1 MEKRII
7 KLETEQ
13 EMIKQELNSYSD
25 ALKEN
30 TKSMQELTKILVR
43 HDEMLRQDEN
53 EDATRNAVVT
63 GIVVGVMVFIVTE
76 IVHLI

>member
-13 EMIKQELNSYSD
+13 EMIKQELDSYAD

-30 TKSMQELTKILVR
+30 TKSIQELTKILVR
-43 HDEMLRQDEN
+43 HDEKLQQEQN
-53 EDATRNAVVT
+53 NASTRNAILT
-63 GIVVGVMVFIVTE
+63 GIIVGVVILLVDGLLH
-76 IVHLI
+76 II

>member
-13 EMIKQELNSYSD
+13 ELIKAELDSYSD

-30 TKSMQELTKILVR
+30 TKSIQELTKILVR
-43 HDEMLRQDEN
+43 HDEQLIQERNN
-53 EDATRNAVVT
+53 ESTRNAVIT
-63 GIVVGVMVFIVTE
+63 GIVVGVVVFVVTE
-76 IVHLI
+76 VVHII

>member
-13 EMIKQELNSYSD
+13 ELIKQELDSYSD

-30 TKSMQELTKILVR
+30 TRSIQELTKILVR
-43 HDEMLRQDEN
+43 HDEQLIQERNN
-53 EDATRNAVVT
+53 ESTRNAIIT
-63 GIVVGVMVFIVTE
+63 GVVVGVVVFVVTE
-76 IVHLI
+76 VVHLI

>member
-13 EMIKQELNSYSD
+13 EMIKQELDSYAD

-30 TKSMQELTKILVR
+30 TKSIQELTKILVR
-43 HDEMLRQDEN
+43 HDEKLQQGQN
-53 EDATRNAVVT
+53 NASFRNAILT
-63 GIVVGVMVFIVTE
+63 GIIVGVVILLVDG
-76 IVHLI
+76 LIHII

>member
-13 EMIKQELNSYSD
+13 EMIKQELDSYAD

-30 TKSMQELTKILVR
+30 TKSIQELTKILVR
-43 HDEMLRQDEN
+43 HDEKLQQEQN
-53 EDATRNAVVT
+53 NAYTRNAILT
-63 GIVVGVMVFIVTE
+63 GIIVGVVILLVDG
-76 IVHLI
+76 LIHII

>member
-13 EMIKQELNSYSD
+13 EMIKQELDSYAD

-30 TKSMQELTKILVR
+30 TKSIQELTKILVR
-43 HDEMLRQDEN
+43 HDEKLQQEQN
-53 EDATRNAVVT
+53 NTSTRNAILT
-63 GIVVGVMVFIVTE
+63 GIIVGVVILLVDG
-76 IVHLI
+76 LIHII

>member
-13 EMIKQELNSYSD
+13 EMIKQELDSYAD

-30 TKSMQELTKILVR
+30 TKSIQELTKILVR
-43 HDEMLRQDEN
+43 HDEKLQQEQN
-53 EDATRNAVVT
+53 NAFTRNAILT
-63 GIVVGVMVFIVTE
+63 GIIVGVVILLVDG
-76 IVHLI
+76 LIHII

>member
-13 EMIKQELNSYSD
+13 ELIKQELDSYSD

-30 TKSMQELTKILVR
+30 TKSIQELTKILVR
-43 HDEMLRQDEN
+43 HDEQLIQERNN
-53 EDATRNAVVT
+53 EATRNAVIT
-63 GIVVGVMVFIVTE
+63 GIVVGIVVFVVTE
-76 IVHLI
+76 VVHII

>member
-13 EMIKQELNSYSD
+13 EMIKQELDSYAD

-30 TKSMQELTKILVR
+30 TKSIQELTKILVR
-43 HDEMLRQDEN
+43 HDEKLQQEKN
-53 EDATRNAVVT
+53 NASTRNTILT
-63 GIVVGVMVFIVTE
+63 GIIVGVVILLVDG
-76 IVHLI
+76 LIHVI

>member
-13 EMIKQELNSYSD
+13 EMIKQELDSYAD

-30 TKSMQELTKILVR
+30 TKSIQELTKILVR
-43 HDEMLRQDEN
+43 HDEILQQEKN
-53 EDATRNAVVT
+53 NASTRNAILT
-63 GIVVGVMVFIVTE
+63 GIIVGVVILLVDG
-76 IVHLI
+76 LIHII

>member
-13 EMIKQELNSYSD
+13 ELIKQELDSYSD

-43 HDEMLRQDEN
+43 HDEQLRHEKDDE
-53 EDATRNAVVT
+53 ATRNAIIT
-63 GIVVGVMVFIVTE
+63 GIVVGVVVFVVTE
-76 IVHLI
+76 VVHMI

>member
-13 EMIKQELNSYSD
+13 ELIKQELDSYSD

-30 TKSMQELTKILVR
+30 TKSIQELTKILVR
-43 HDEMLRQDEN
+43 HDEQLIQERNN
-53 EDATRNAVVT
+53 ESTRNAIIT
-63 GIVVGVMVFIVTE
+63 GIVVGVVVFVVTE
-76 IVHLI
+76 VVHMI